1 MTARPFDEFYV
12 DEYAAVVRLTT
23 ALTGRRELGEELAQE
38 TFLTAFRRWSR
49 VGNLEDPAGWV
60 RRVATNRCVSSG
72 RRHVTELRLLARL
85 RVERPSAGGPK
96 ADIDEELWAAVRN
109 LPRRQAQ
116 VIALRFVEDL
126 SVDDIARI
134 LECGPETVR
143 THLRR
148 GRLRVAEQL
157 GVATPEVG
165 EDDDDATG

>member
-1 MTARPFDEFYV
+1 MAARSFDEFYV
-12 DEYAAVVRLTT
+12 NEYASVVRLAV
-23 ALTGRRELGEELAQE
+23 ALTGRRELAEELAQE
-38 TFLTAFRRWSR
+38 TFLTAFRRWGR
-49 VGNLEDPAGWV
+49 VGNLDDPAGWV

-72 RRHVTELRLLARL
+72 RRHITELRLLARL
-85 RVERPSAGGPK
+85 RIERPTGDRSSP
-96 ADIDEELWAAVRN
+96 DIDEELWATVRN

-116 VIALRFVEDL
+116 VLALRFVEDL
-126 SVDDIARI
+126 SVDDIARV

-165 EDDDDATG
+165 EDDNDATG